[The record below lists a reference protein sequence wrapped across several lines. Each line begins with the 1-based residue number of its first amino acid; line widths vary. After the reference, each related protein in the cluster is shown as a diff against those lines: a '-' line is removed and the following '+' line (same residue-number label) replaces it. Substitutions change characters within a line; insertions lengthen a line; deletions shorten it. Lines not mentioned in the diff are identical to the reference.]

1 MFNAF
6 MDDQQLLRYSRHIL
20 LPDIEYQGQE
30 KLLHSHILIVGA
42 GGLGAPIAMYCA
54 AAGIGKITICDFDD
68 VDLSNL
74 QRQIIHDTQ
83 SVGINKAFSAKQF
96 IQLLNPDIEVI
107 AVTNK
112 QTEASMKVIAKDVDV
127 IIDGS
132 DNFAT
137 RYALNRIAVE
147 LKKPLVSGAAVG
159 FEGQISVFDMRHDK
173 SPCYHCLFPDT
184 GDRNET
190 RCADN
195 GVFSPTVGMIGT
207 SQAAEVMKIILGI
220 GESLEGRLLLL
231 DVKSMQWK
239 NIQLKKDPSCPVC
252 SK

>member
-1 MFNAF
+1 
-6 MDDQQLLRYSRHIL
+6 
-20 LPDIEYQGQE
+20 
-30 KLLHSHILIVGA
+30 
-42 GGLGAPIAMYCA
+42 
-54 AAGIGKITICDFDD
+54 
-68 VDLSNL
+68 
-74 QRQIIHDTQ
+74 
-83 SVGINKAFSAKQF
+83 
-96 IQLLNPDIEVI
+96 
-107 AVTNK
+107 
-112 QTEASMKVIAKDVDV
+112 
-127 IIDGS
+127 
-132 DNFAT
+132 
-137 RYALNRIAVE
+137 VE

>member
-1 MFNAF
+1 
-6 MDDQQLLRYSRHIL
+6 MDDHQLLRYSRHIL
-20 LPDIEYQGQE
+20 LPDIEYHGQE

-42 GGLGAPIAMYCA
+42 GGLGAPIAMYCGA
-54 AAGIGKITICDFDD
+54 SGIGKITICDFDD

-74 QRQIIHDTQ
+74 QRQIIHNTQ
-83 SVGINKAFSAKQF
+83 SVGINKASSAKEF
-96 IQLLNPDIEVI
+96 IQLLNPDVEVI
-107 AVTNK
+107 AVTEK
-112 QTEASMKVIAKDVDV
+112 QNEASMKMIAKDVDV

-137 RYALNRIAVE
+137 RYALNRIAVAQ
-147 LKKPLVSGAAVG
+147 KKPLVSGAAVG
-159 FEGQISVFDMRHDK
+159 FEGQISVFDMRHDQ

-184 GDRNET
+184 GERHET
-190 RCADN
+190 RCADQ
-195 GVFSPTVGMIGT
+195 GVFSPIVGIIGT
-207 SQAAEVMKIILGI
+207 TQAAEVMKIIIGI

-239 NIQLKKDPSCPVC
+239 NIQLKKDPSCSVC